1 MGEPLTDADLDA
13 CAEHVAEFGDL
24 NADLI
29 DRLIAEVRRLQKLLE
44 SDRKLAEQAR
54 EAPPMPEG

>member
-1 MGEPLTDADLDA
+1 ML
-13 CAEHVAEFGDL
+13 
-24 NADLI
+24 
-29 DRLIAEVRRLQKLLE
+29 RLIAEVRRLQKLLE